1 MLLIKGLFYTVL
13 RYPDCKYLFGPA
25 SITSW
30 LPPFYRSLIVYG
42 LTETAA
48 GSGCVRDL
56 VTPRTPFRYEFLRTD
71 PELLLSGRMESIDAF
86 DKYIQRLSDGRYRIP
101 TLIKKYVKL
110 NAGILAFNVDKD
122 FNYCV
127 DGMILLDMA
136 AVPRS
141 EIEMLTKGSD
151 DPEGLIGRF
160 YGTGS

>member
-1 MLLIKGLFYTVL
+1 ML
-13 RYPDCKYLFGPA
+13 RYKECKWLFGPA

-42 LTETAA
+42 LNEMIS
-48 GSGCVRDL
+48 SGKEYSGL
-56 VTPRTPFRYEFLRTD
+56 VSARTPFRYEFLRTD
-71 PELLLSGRMESIDAF
+71 PKTLLSGRLESIDAF
-86 DKYIQRLSDGRYRIP
+86 DKYIQRLSDGHYRIP

-127 DGMILLDMA
+127 DGMIFLDMA

-141 EIEMLTKGSD
+141 EIQMLTKGSD
-151 DPEGLIGRF
+151 DQESLIDKF